1 MSIYLSCD
9 DCPEYVNKK
18 CTSDYCK
25 KIDSISKIR
34 SNYSRKEFKFPK
46 SNDDKWLIDLK
57 FLKQVA
63 KRGKMQIDHSIELEL
78 EFIQEILVAA
88 ESLVKSCWLEDPNAI
103 IYDSLY
109 KQNSNELTKW
119 VIKNGE
125 WVKI

>member
-63 KRGKMQIDHSIELEL
+63 KRGELRIKHSIELECV
-78 EFIQEILVAA
+78 EEILLAA
-88 ESLVKSCWLEDPNAI
+88 ESLVKSNWIENPNTI
-103 IYDSLY
+103 IYDSYY
-109 KQNSNELTKW
+109 KQYDNNLSRW